1 MMKELL
7 QWLLVLQ
14 LQVSIMVMVILVLR
28 IVLKKAPRIYSYL
41 LWLIVFIRLL
51 CPVTLESPVSII
63 PAREQIM
70 EAGAETMPDFPLL
83 ADSPQTP
90 VNPQILAGGE
100 KPQPT
105 PAVSDWQVLSEHV
118 TNLPESESFS
128 EKWDAETVFFTV
140 VGLLWLGVAAAL
152 ILYNVITLK
161 RLKKRLLPAV
171 KQEDGYF
178 ISTAIE
184 TPFVLGFFSPGIYL
198 PEGIQGRELSYI
210 LEHEKTHLWRK
221 DYLIKPVCLFL
232 TCIYWFNPFVWA
244 AFFLMGKDMEMS
256 CDEHVLSRLGEDIKA
271 DYSESLLQFASG
283 RKYIAVPL
291 AFGENGVKSRIR
303 NVLRFKRA
311 KIWIS
316 AAAVLL
322 CVAAGAVLLTTRQ
335 NKEPD
340 LQAVGENGKEADHA
354 GNGGEPDETVQTPE
368 QSSLGENVEVPVP
381 TTKEIETDLYFALA
395 DWASKYAAGE
405 ADILYEPYQF
415 YLAEPSNQALIY
427 YEKWTNAPELTI
439 LIEVLSYTKTENGYL
454 LERDGFKLCNA
465 ITSKEEFEE
474 AYCPMGEQN
483 QYLFVGT
490 FVELIAERMAL
501 GDNSVNDFKTP
512 QETAERALHLG
523 AGQGEIR
530 FNHEAT
536 VAVYRYTFEKDGSQ
550 IEIPLHMEEFSYPI
564 WTVGDVEDHENF
576 AEQQRTATIEYAGE
590 SYCFYPTGFYKVLAD
605 GTLKCL
611 YPGYVR
617 TGVYET
623 ATFSNGSAY
632 FKIDLLHTPYSLD
645 YDDNAVIEVNLETE
659 EWRLAYADESCLQE
673 AVSAAESG
681 METLQ
686 FLAAV
691 EYEKELAEQKA
702 LLKAMEEQMKHLES
716 LEASLNSVSI
726 NSLYDIP
733 LTAQDEYGCS
743 ASFDLNL
750 DGKED
755 EIKLTAIDSRL
766 AHYLLMINDASIE
779 FYADALSY
787 KLQVIRY
794 AGEEWLLLLY
804 DDGPSNDPKT
814 TFYRYRGGTIQ
825 IIDSLPCELAYC
837 TISDTGEITGS
848 YRFDAIQTEWAEVT
862 WVYTGE
868 GFERKEQPYYD
879 YSGDM
884 DLTLRVELPVH
895 SEMSLESEAVTLAPQ
910 KVKLLYTDMEHW
922 FYVEGENG
930 VGGWFYLEERF
941 GMVSEAGVNVSE
953 VFEGL
958 NYAD

>member
-7 QWLLVLQ
+7 QWLFVLQ
-14 LQVSIMVMVILVLR
+14 LQVSIMVMVILGLR
-28 IVLKKAPRIYSYL
+28 IVLKKAPRVYSYL
-41 LWLIVFIRLL
+41 LWLIVFVRLL
-51 CPVTLESPVSII
+51 CPITLESPVSII
-63 PAREQIM
+63 PAREQII
-70 EAGAETMPDFPLL
+70 EAGAETMPEFSLS
-83 ADSPQTP
+83 AEGMQTTS
-90 VNPQILAGGE
+90 NPQILTGDG

-105 PAVSDWQVLSEHV
+105 PAVSDWHVLSEHV
-118 TNLPESESFS
+118 TNISEPESISK
-128 EKWDAETVFFTV
+128 KWDAETIFFV
-140 VGLLWLGVAAAL
+140 VAGAVWPGVAAAL
-152 ILYNVITLK
+152 MLYNIITLK
-161 RLKKRLLPAV
+161 RLKKSLLSAV
-171 KQEDGYF
+171 QQEDGYF

-184 TPFVLGFFSPGIYL
+184 TPFVLGFFPPKIYL
-198 PEGIQGRELSYI
+198 PKGIQGRELSYI

-256 CDEHVLSRLGEDIKA
+256 CDEHVLGRLGEDIKA
-271 DYSESLLQFASG
+271 DYSKSLLQFASG

-303 NVLRFKRA
+303 NVLRFKKA
-311 KIWIS
+311 KIRIS
-316 AAAVLL
+316 AAAILL

-335 NKEPD
+335 SKEPY
-340 LQAVGENGKEADHA
+340 LPAAGEDGTEEDNA
-354 GNGGEPDETVQTPE
+354 GNGEEQDKTGQMPE
-368 QSSLGENVEVPVP
+368 QSSLGENIEVPVP
-381 TTKEIETDLYFALA
+381 TTKDIEMDLSFALR
-395 DWASKYAAGE
+395 DWASKYAAE
-405 ADILYEPYQF
+405 ESDILYEPYQF

-439 LIEVLSYTKTENGYL
+439 LIEVLSYTKTEDGYL
-454 LERDGFKLCNA
+454 LERDGFKLCDS

-501 GDNSVNDFKTP
+501 GDNSVDDFKTP
-512 QETAERALHLG
+512 QKAAERALHLG

-530 FNHEAT
+530 FNKDA
-536 VAVYRYTFEKDGSQ
+536 VIAVYHYTFEKDGSQ

-564 WTVGDVEDHENF
+564 WTVGDVEDHENL
-576 AEQQRTATIEYAGE
+576 AEQQRTASMEYAGE

-623 ATFSNGSAY
+623 ATFSNGFVY

-645 YDDNAVIEVNLETE
+645 YADNAVIEVNLETE
-659 EWRLAYADESCLQE
+659 EWRLAYVDENCLQE
-673 AVSAAESG
+673 AVSAARNG
-681 METLQ
+681 IDTLQ
-686 FLAAV
+686 LRAAV
-691 EYEKELAEQKA
+691 EYEKNLAGQKVLEAEKEQTA
-702 LLKAMEEQMKHLES
+702 S
-716 LEASLNSVSI
+716 LEALLSPVSI

-743 ASFDLNL
+743 ASFDLNF

-766 AHYLLMINDASIE
+766 THYLLMINDASIE
-779 FYADALSY
+779 FYADMLSH
-787 KLQVIRY
+787 KLQVIRF

-804 DDGPSNDPKT
+804 DDGPSYDPET

-825 IIDSLPCELAYC
+825 IIGSLPCELEYC
-837 TISDTGEITGS
+837 TISDMGEITGS

-868 GFERKEQPYYD
+868 GFAMKEQPYYD

-884 DLTLRVELPVH
+884 NLILLKELPVH

-910 KVKLLYTDMEHW
+910 KVKLLHTDMEHW
-922 FYVEGENG
+922 FYAEGENG
-930 VGGWFYLEERF
+930 VGGWFYLEEKF
-941 GMVSEAGVNVSE
+941 GMVPEAGVNAASL
-953 VFEGL
+953 FEGL
-958 NYAD
+958 SYVD